1 MRVPQPLRLGG
12 LRLGAS
18 RLRGTAQSTEQIDF
32 PTGLGTDVIEPLIP
46 TVSRET
52 LRDFPDR
59 AIQGLTH
66 RRRLGI
72 EVGRRK
78 EIGASRR
85 RSRPRLSNPSKRRC
99 QIEILVERSL
109 DDASEVRVI
118 EGQPPFVQAGRLPR
132 GCAAYGSV
140 VEVRQGR
147 SARMV
152 VRAHRTPR

>member
-1 MRVPQPLRLGG
+1 
-12 LRLGAS
+12 
-18 RLRGTAQSTEQIDF
+18 
-32 PTGLGTDVIEPLIP
+32 LIP
-46 TVSRET
+46 TVSGET

-59 AIQGLTH
+59 AIQGLTQ

-118 EGQPPFVQAGRLPR
+118 EGQPPFVQAVGSAALVLPT
-132 GCAAYGSV
+132 GAWWKLAKVGLL
-140 VEVRQGR
+140 GW
-147 SARMV
+147 
-152 VRAHRTPR
+152 